1 MEEKVETKLSNE
13 EIIESL
19 KIQLEQHKI
28 MAIKAEG
35 AIEVLQKM
43 EVIYKRRF
51 WTFFL
56 PV

>member
-1 MEEKVETKLSNE
+1 MSKVKKMEEKVETKLSNE

-43 EVIYKRRF
+43 EEENTKED
-51 WTFFL
+51 
-56 PV
+56 